1 MPRVYQPK
9 DGSKRLKQYS
19 EETLE
24 LCLSDVVEGK
34 ISANKAAK
42 KYKIPKGTLINRMH
56 GRHIKN
62 HGGQIVFTK
71 NEEEEF
77 VDVLLACAKWGF
89 PLNALDLR
97 LIAKAYL
104 DRNGKDTR
112 FKNNF
117 PGSDW
122 AKGFLK
128 RHAARLRERM
138 SNNIKRSRA
147 AVSAQVMTD
156 FFNELSITLEGVSPG
171 AIFNYDE
178 SNLSDDP
185 GKKKLIFER
194 GVKYPDNVVN
204 FSKSAVTIMV
214 CASATGDILP
224 PYVVYKA
231 THLWDSWRE
240 GGPKGAPCCEK
251 TCCTKGSRY
260 NRSNHGWF
268 DTVCFTDW
276 FKTCF
281 LPHAKLIEGKK
292 VLIGDN
298 LSSHFTKEVINL
310 CKTNNI
316 DFVCLPPNATHICQ
330 PLDVSF
336 FGPMKNYWKQL
347 LVEWKKSN
355 PKSSSVEKS
364 IFPRLLK
371 NLFDK
376 MSATARQ
383 NVVSGFL
390 GCGIYPLSK
399 TKMLSKVPS
408 KEVIPNT
415 SVSDVLLDFLKDQRN
430 PEKKT
435 TSTKRKKLNVIPGRS
450 VAAEDTPEKTND
462 AYLPSTSKTLTVKRQ
477 IMGKDPNQSDS
488 DCEDFVNNS
497 NESSDTDDLPLIQL
511 VDRISNDEVIIP
523 DELSAI
529 EQTKQNIKIGSW
541 VVVEYITKKTI
552 KHYVGEVISTN
563 IHHEVK
569 IKFVKKYKSI
579 FVWPEKEDLDEV
591 PISDIKKVLNSP
603 QIGRRGELS
612 FENDLSPFDI
622 I

>member
-1 MPRVYQPK
+1 MPRVYQRK
-9 DGSKRLKQYS
+9 DGSKHLKQYS

-34 ISANKAAK
+34 LSACMAAK
-42 KYKIPKGTLINRMH
+42 KYKIPKGTLINKIH
-56 GRHIKN
+56 GRHIKT
-62 HGGQIVFTK
+62 HGGQTVFTQ
-71 NEEEEF
+71 NEEMEF
-77 VDVLLACAKWGF
+77 VDVLLVCAKWGF

-97 LIAKAYL
+97 LLAKAYL
-104 DRNGKDTR
+104 DRNGKVTR
-112 FKNNF
+112 FKNNL
-117 PGSDW
+117 PGNDW
-122 AKGFLK
+122 AKGFLQ
-128 RHAARLRERM
+128 RHRARLSERM
-138 SNNIKRSRA
+138 GNNIKRSRA
-147 AVSAQVMTD
+147 AVSAQMMSD
-156 FFNELSITLEGVSPG
+156 FFNELSITLEGVSPE

-185 GKKKLIFER
+185 GKKKLIFQR

-240 GGPKGAPCCEK
+240 GGPKGAPCCGK
-251 TCCTKGSRY
+251 SCCAKGSRY

-268 DTVCFTDW
+268 DAVCFTDW

-316 DFVCLPPNATHICQ
+316 DFVCLPPNATHLCQ
-330 PLDVSF
+330 PLDVGF

-371 NLFDK
+371 KLFDD
-376 MSATARQ
+376 MSATAQQ
-383 NVVSGFL
+383 NAVSGFL
-390 GCGIYPLSK
+390 ACGIYPLSK
-399 TKMLSKVPS
+399 TKMLSKIPS
-408 KEVIPNT
+408 NEVRRDT
-415 SVSDVLLDFLKDQRN
+415 TVSDVLLDYLKEQRN

-435 TSTKRKKLNVIPGRS
+435 TSAKRKKLNVIPGRS
-450 VAAEDTPEKTND
+450 VAAEDSPEKTND
-462 AYLPSTSKTLTVKRQ
+462 ADLPSTSKILIIKRR
-477 IMGKDPNQSDS
+477 ITEDPKNKSDS
-488 DCEDFVNNS
+488 DCENFVS
-497 NESSDTDDLPLIQL
+497 SEDSSDLEDTPLSQL
-511 VDRISNDEVIIP
+511 VGRTSNNKVIIP
-523 DELSAI
+523 DEISAL
-529 EQTKQNIKIGSW
+529 EETGQNIKIGSW
-541 VVVEYITKKTI
+541 VVVEYLTKKTV
-552 KHYVGEVISTN
+552 KHYVGEVITTN
-563 IHHEVK
+563 IHHELK
-569 IKFVKKYKSI
+569 IKFAKKYKSI
-579 FVWPEKEDLDEV
+579 FVWPEKEDIDEV
-591 PISDIKKVLNSP
+591 PISDIKKILNPP

-612 FENDLSPFDI
+612 FENDLSPFNI